1 MARRMALD
9 AQPRLDA
16 GAAPPLDG
24 APSPMKRAFSPAVGS
39 RHQQISPPAKR
50 PQAANPPPPSTVQ
63 GRSHRQ
69 RQERA
74 KPIRAKGQRAP
85 AAGADLAA
93 LDPGARLRD
102 ARNAPAEDPYEMR
115 RSVSFGLPA
124 SRGGAGRRGP
134 GQPSVKARASSAP
147 RPVSM
152 TKPGNVGGRK
162 PGYGDAD
169 RLAAATG
176 LADGQYTSPDE
187 AADAHCKE
195 KDQAK
200 RKQWKDTVTR
210 QMRRIKE
217 SRRQHQQNQ
226 QRKAVPPPAR
236 ATTTKAPWATKV
248 AMGG

>member
-1 MARRMALD
+1 MLPAGEDARRMAWRMALD
-9 AQPRLDA
+9 AQPRLVA
-16 GAAPPLDG
+16 GAAPPPDA

-63 GRSHRQ
+63 GPHRQ

-74 KPIRAKGQRAP
+74 KPTRAKGQRAP

-134 GQPSVKARASSAP
+134 GQPSVQARASSAP

-176 LADGQYTSPDE
+176 LADGQYKSPDE

-210 QMRRIKE
+210 QM
-217 SRRQHQQNQ
+217 
-226 QRKAVPPPAR
+226 PA
-236 ATTTKAPWATKV
+236 
-248 AMGG
+248 GGLGM